1 MLPGMDDGAP
11 RRPHTGRRRND
22 AAREAIL
29 DAAFRLISDP
39 GTEGVTI
46 DAIAAEAGVGR
57 QTIYR
62 WWPSKGAVVADA
74 LARHARVVVP
84 ERETGSFTGDLE
96 AFFADSF
103 AGLENEGLAGRLR
116 QIVAAAQHDEHV
128 AGVLA
133 DFTAVRRAALRA
145 LLERGRDAGELAPDT
160 DLEMLVDMAYG
171 VLYYRL
177 LVGHAPLDE
186 KAARSLAAELTRA
199 GRPDGPRARLQR
211 GVAVDEPGLRLG

>member
-1 MLPGMDDGAP
+1 MEGSSA

-29 DAAFRLISDP
+29 DAAFRLLSDP
-39 GTEGVTI
+39 AGRAVTI

-62 WWPSKGAVVADA
+62 WWPSKGAVAADA
-74 LARHARVVVP
+74 LVRHAQVVVP

-103 AGLENEGLAGRLR
+103 AALENPGMSGRLR

-128 AGVLA
+128 ARVLA
-133 DFTAVRRAALRA
+133 DFTKVRRAALRA
-145 LLERGRDAGELAPDT
+145 VLERGKASGELAPDANL
-160 DLEMLVDMAYG
+160 DMLADMAYG

-186 KAARSLAAELTRA
+186 KAARSLAAELTRS
-199 GRPDGPRARLQR
+199 G
-211 GVAVDEPGLRLG
+211 

>member
-1 MLPGMDDGAP
+1 MVPASP

-22 AAREAIL
+22 AAQDAIL
-29 DAAFRLISDP
+29 DAAFRLLSGPDAD
-39 GTEGVTI
+39 GVTI

-74 LARHARVVVP
+74 LARHALVVVP

-96 AFFADSF
+96 AFLADSF
-103 AGLENEGLAGRLR
+103 AGLRDQPLAGRLR
-116 QIVAAAQHDEHV
+116 QIVAAAQQDEHV
-128 AGVLA
+128 AKVLA

-145 LLERGRDAGELAPDT
+145 LLERGRDAGELAPEA
-160 DLEMLVDMAYG
+160 DLDMLVDMAYG

-186 KAARSLAAELTRA
+186 NAARSLAAELTSS
-199 GRPDGPRARLQR
+199 GR
-211 GVAVDEPGLRLG
+211 

>member
-1 MLPGMDDGAP
+1 MEVGSP

-22 AAREAIL
+22 AAKAAIL
-29 DAAFRLISDP
+29 DAAFRLLSDP
-39 GTEGVTI
+39 GTESLTI
-46 DAIAAEAGVGR
+46 DAIATEAGVGR

-84 ERETGSFTGDLE
+84 ERDTGSFTGDLE
-96 AFFADSF
+96 AFLVDSF
-103 AGLENEGLAGRLR
+103 AGLEDEGLAGRLR
-116 QIVAAAQHDEHV
+116 QIVAAAQQDEHV
-128 AGVLA
+128 ARVLA

-145 LLERGRDAGELAPDT
+145 LLERGRDARELAPDA
-160 DLEMLVDMAYG
+160 DPDMLVDMAYG

-186 KAARSLAAELTRA
+186 KAARSLATELTRS
-199 GRPDGPRARLQR
+199 GR
-211 GVAVDEPGLRLG
+211 